1 MFQKLLKKLNSK
13 FKNYK
18 VVIANVIYRIAMR
31 LHRMLRFF
39 ISLLI
44 KLAIYFNPRRKLFW
58 DSLEQMNFQDS
69 YLHTVK
75 SFPYD
80 NLANKYN
87 EIADEYKKISDSKD
101 INFTMPVVIPSIELS
116 PKYKCNAIL
125 PATYLAIIRN
135 AKVFAQTDLII
146 VNNKV
151 YYDEI
156 DIKHMNLYAVKS
168 PNIAKIT
175 KDKVNIKIP
184 FGYSKRIEKGIH
196 LTKDHSKNYF
206 HWIIEVLP
214 RLSLVNSVSKDV
226 PILVN
231 SNLPPQFYEVLKL
244 FNKDNRQIIKLRA
257 NKNYLVKKLYYPSR
271 LSVVNDNYKQP
282 IYHKDAIYSPEGIKF
297 VRDTVLNS
305 LNYNNKKG
313 KRKIFISRSGSDYR
327 QLLNS
332 NEIEELLIDKG
343 FEVVFPEKLSFH
355 SQVKIFS
362 EAEIIIGQSGA
373 GMANF
378 IFAPFDCQVI
388 VMMSDAK
395 ENNFQLFNALAI
407 ASNIS
412 MKFVIGK
419 HMSSG
424 SKYTIHADFRIDIEE
439 FSKYIDEILKSSK

>member
-1 MFQKLLKKLNSK
+1 MFRKPFKKLNSK
-13 FKNYK
+13 LRNYK
-18 VVIANVIYRIAMR
+18 VVISNIIFRIAMR
-31 LHRMLRFF
+31 LYRMLRFF

-44 KLAIYFNPRRKLFW
+44 KLAIHFNPRRKLFW

-75 SFPYD
+75 SFPYA

-87 EIADEYKKISDSKD
+87 EMADYYEKISDSQD
-101 INFTMPVVIPSIELS
+101 INFTMPIVIPAIKLS
-116 PKYKCNAIL
+116 SQYKCKATL
-125 PATYLAIIRN
+125 PATYIATISN
-135 AKVFAQTDLII
+135 ARVFAQTDLII
-146 VNNKV
+146 VNDKV

-156 DIKHMNLYAVKS
+156 DFEHKDLYAIKS

-175 KDKVNIKIP
+175 KDRVNIKIP
-184 FGYSKRIEKGIH
+184 FGYTKKIESAIH
-196 LTKDHSKNYF
+196 LTKDHSRNYF

-214 RLSLVNSVSKDV
+214 RLSLINSVSKNV

-231 SNLPPQFYEVLKL
+231 NNLAPQFYEALKL

-257 NKNYLVKKLYYPSR
+257 NKNYLIKKLYYPSR
-271 LSVVNDNYKQP
+271 LSIINDNYKHP
-282 IYHKDAIYSPEGIKF
+282 IYHKDAIYSPDGIKF

-305 LNYNNKKG
+305 LNCNNKKG
-313 KRKIFISRSGSDYR
+313 KRKIFISRSGSNYR

-332 NEIEELLIDKG
+332 NEVEELLIDKG
-343 FEVVFPEKLSFH
+343 FEIVFPEKLSFH

-395 ENNFQLFNALAI
+395 ENNFHLFNALAI

-412 MKFVIGK
+412 MKFVVGK
-419 HMSSG
+419 HIPSG
-424 SKYTIHADFRIDIEE
+424 SKYTIHADFRVDIEE
-439 FSKYIDEILKSSK
+439 FSKYINEIFKSNK